1 MFARFDADL
10 IEDMLAGEMQQEM
23 KPISSEL
30 EMITNLQNIK
40 QGLKADFS
48 DAEIIKTVLL
58 NLDFTESLISE
69 HLGQQ

>member
-1 MFARFDADL
+1 MFAQFDADL
-10 IEDMLAGEMQQEM
+10 MEDMLAGEMQQEM
-23 KPISSEL
+23 KPISSEV

-58 NLDFTESLISE
+58 NLDFTEALISE
-69 HLGQQ
+69 HLG